1 MSVYCCRQGLFLWFK
16 SWLTHWTKGLLFDFS
31 KNVKKSIKQY
41 KRLFPVLIFHENLWS
56 NNWSIQIFILL
67 SLAATLCRNSWEKQV
82 ISTLIYYSQYTFI
95 FVQLAHQISKY
106 ILRPFGK
113 KKMVT
118 YGLKK
123 SLEAILCFHQGFLI
137 KYSSTLS
144 SLSVWQCP
152 VRQGL
157 NYNIWSPLTLTSL

>member
-1 MSVYCCRQGLFLWFK
+1 M
-16 SWLTHWTKGLLFDFS
+16 
-31 KNVKKSIKQY
+31 
-41 KRLFPVLIFHENLWS
+41 IFHENLWS

-144 SLSVWQCP
+144 RLSIVTVSSP
-152 VRQGL
+152 AR
-157 NYNIWSPLTLTSL
+157 NYNICFSPSLSHLQPPGLGRRGRTRGIEMRNIIIFIKK